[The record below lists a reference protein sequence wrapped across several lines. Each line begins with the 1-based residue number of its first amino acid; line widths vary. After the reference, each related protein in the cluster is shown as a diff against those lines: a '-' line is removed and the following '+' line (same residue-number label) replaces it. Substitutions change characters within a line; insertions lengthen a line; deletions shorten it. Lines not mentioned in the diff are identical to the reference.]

1 MNKHYEE
8 QGNPADYQQ
17 NNITDKGPVQGD
29 DTMNL
34 AEETIDDGAEV
45 QDVEVDDSEAEEV
58 ADMFKKLQE
67 TEAALQKKSND
78 YLYLMADFD
87 NYRKRVVKE
96 KAEIIKNASERVLKD
111 LLPIVDDFERGLE
124 ATKDDTNGQQVR
136 EGMELIYNKLVKFL
150 GNNGVK
156 VIESTGADFNAD
168 LHEAIATIPSPSP
181 DLKGKVI
188 DTTTKG
194 YTLNDKVMRHA
205 KVVVGD

>member
-1 MNKHYEE
+1 MDKKYKE
-8 QGNPADYQQ
+8 QGNPADYEQ
-17 NNITDKGPVQGD
+17 NNISDKGPVQGD

-34 AEETIDDGAEV
+34 AEETLDDAEV
-45 QDVEVDDSEAEEV
+45 QDVEVDDSEAGEV

-124 ATKDDTNGQQVR
+124 ATKADTDGQQVR

-181 DLKGKVI
+181 ELKGKVI